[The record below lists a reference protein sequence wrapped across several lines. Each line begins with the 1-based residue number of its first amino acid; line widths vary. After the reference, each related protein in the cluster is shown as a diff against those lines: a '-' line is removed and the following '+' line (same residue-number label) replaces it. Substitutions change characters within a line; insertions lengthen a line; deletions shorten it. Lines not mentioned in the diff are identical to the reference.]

1 MNRIKGFSKWMD
13 KIFIRCEVFE
23 PEAQK
28 DEEYNEKWLKDSVR
42 NVLIQIQN
50 EYNSNENAD

>member
-1 MNRIKGFSKWMD
+1 MD

-23 PEAQK
+23 SEAQK